1 MLRYS
6 PMLPLVLFV
15 VLVPP
20 SAAQN
25 QSERARLIT
34 TRPAQRLLKHSIVV
48 AGGVMTPVTHVSLK
62 RFWNVGPAASVMIFT
77 NVNRYVSFGAGME
90 ATTLSF
96 NDGAFQKQYPGVTAH
111 PLWTANLHLFVAWKY
126 TGRLGNVVSP
136 TFSATVG
143 GSKMT
148 KAVYEERIAGVRTT
162 YYSIPG
168 RMRLTVGLTPGVEFS
183 IHRGLAM
190 AVEGRALYLLNDPEA
205 GLLAGG
211 RIGLR
216 WNF

>member
-1 MLRYS
+1 MRRYS
-6 PMLPLVLFV
+6 PVLLLILFV
-15 VLVPP
+15 ILVPP

-25 QSERARLIT
+25 QPNRARLLT
-34 TRPAQRLLKHSIVV
+34 PRPAQRLLKHSIVV
-48 AGGVMTPVTHVSLK
+48 AGGIMTPVTHISLK

-77 NVNRYVSFGAGME
+77 NVNRYVSFGAGAE

-96 NDGAFQKQYPGVTAH
+96 NNGAFAAHFPNVPAH

-126 TGRLGNVVSP
+126 TGRLGSVVSP
-136 TFSATVG
+136 TFSVSLG

-148 KAVYEERIAGVRTT
+148 RAVYEERIEGARTT
-162 YYSIPG
+162 YYNLPG
-168 RMRLTVGLTPGVEFS
+168 RMRLTVGLSPGLEFS
-183 IHRGLAM
+183 IHRRLAM
-190 AVEGRALYLLNDPEA
+190 VVEGRALYLHNDPEA

-211 RIGLR
+211 RFGLR

>member
-1 MLRYS
+1 MRRYS
-6 PMLPLVLFV
+6 PVLVFVLFV

-20 SAAQN
+20 SGAQN
-25 QSERARLIT
+25 QPDRARLLT
-34 TRPAQRLLKHSIVV
+34 PRPAQRLLKHSIVV
-48 AGGVMTPVTHVSLK
+48 AGGVMTPVSHISLK
-62 RFWNVGPAASVMIFT
+62 RFWNMGPAASVTIFT
-77 NVNRYVSFGAGME
+77 NVNRYVSFGAGAE

-96 NDGAFQKQYPGVTAH
+96 NDGAFQERYPGVTPH
-111 PLWTANLHLFVAWKY
+111 PLWTVNVHLFVAWKY
-126 TGRLGNVVSP
+126 TGRLGRVVSP
-136 TFSATVG
+136 TFSASVG

-162 YYSIPG
+162 YYNLPG

-211 RIGLR
+211 RFGLR